1 MKQHFEIPLSLNEAK
16 AQLCAGMQTD
26 CALGK
31 LLRSVKMPANDR
43 RGLYGQIEG
52 ECVWAVVVHGYDM
65 YPKRVFFGT
74 LRTQGNHTIL
84 EGSFRYPMQ
93 VLLKLAVLLA
103 WFVFGVIRV
112 GVYTRLVILCEAGLC
127 MLFFALLIVPGIL
140 INRGNNQ
147 AVREYFRQVSNGKPV
162 IREIDP
168 E

>member
-16 AQLCAGMQTD
+16 ARLCAGMQTD

-52 ECVWAVVVHGYDM
+52 ERVWAVMVHGYDM

-93 VLLKLAVLLA
+93 VLLKLAVLC
-103 WFVFGVIRV
+103 
-112 GVYTRLVILCEAGLC
+112 LVEEIFHDTPVLMMDYFFS
-127 MLFFALLIVPGIL
+127 ML
-140 INRGNNQ
+140 GNN
-147 AVREYFRQVSNGKPV
+147 RLTYLL
-162 IREIDP
+162 
-168 E
+168 

>member
-52 ECVWAVVVHGYDM
+52 ERVWAVMVHGYDM

-84 EGSFRYPMQ
+84 
-93 VLLKLAVLLA
+93 LAC
-103 WFVFGVIRV
+103 FVFVVIRV